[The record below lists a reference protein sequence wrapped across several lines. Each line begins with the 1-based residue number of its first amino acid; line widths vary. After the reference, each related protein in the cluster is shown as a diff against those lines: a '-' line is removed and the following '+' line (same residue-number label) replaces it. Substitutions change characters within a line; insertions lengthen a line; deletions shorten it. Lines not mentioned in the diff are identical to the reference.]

1 MAKKVYNIEWKGH
14 FSLNA
19 LYEGGHWSRRN
30 KLKQSWKMIFTE
42 AIQKSGATRLPM
54 YTLTIRYNSRLD
66 PSNVTGMLK
75 VLEDT
80 LRELGLI
87 VDDTK
92 KFCRGIGVVP
102 DEDLKTGCYVAEFAE
117 V

>member
-1 MAKKVYNIEWKGH
+1 MAKKVYLIKWEGH
-14 FSLNA
+14 FSLNK
-19 LYEGGHWSRRN
+19 LYEGGHWTRRN
-30 KLKQSWKMIFTE
+30 NLKQSWKLIFTE
-42 AIQKSGATRLPM
+42 AIQRSGATKLPK

-92 KFCRGIGVVP
+92 KFCKGVGIIP
-102 DEDLKTGCYVAEFAE
+102 DEDMKSGSYVAEFVE

>member
-1 MAKKVYNIEWKGH
+1 MAKKVYRIEWKGH
-14 FSLNA
+14 FSLNK
-19 LYEGGHWSRRN
+19 LYEGGHWTRRN
-30 KLKQSWKMIFTE
+30 SLKQKWKLIFTE
-42 AIQKSGATRLPM
+42 AIQASGATKLPM

-92 KFCRGIGVVP
+92 KFCRGVGIVP
-102 DEDLKTGCYVAEFAE
+102 DESLGVGCYVAEFGE